1 MAFVVVSSVT
11 AVFVAFVADV
21 ALVAVLALP
30 VKAPTKVVDV
40 TEVKPV
46 NVVTV
51 APNDTEVEPMVTL
64 ELVNAELGILVKL
77 APEPLNSV
85 AVKTPVEGLNWY
97 LVELVY
103 SVVKL
108 PLVAAANNG

>member
-1 MAFVVVSSVT
+1 MLVSSVI
-11 AVFVAFVADV
+11 AVFVALVADV

-40 TEVKPV
+40 TETKPAM
-46 NVVTV
+46 VV
-51 APNDTEVEPMVTL
+51 ADEPKLMAVEPIVML
-64 ELVNAELGILVKL
+64 ELVRAELGIEVRP
-77 APEPLNSV
+77 APDPLNCV

-103 SVVKL
+103 SVEIEPV
-108 PLVAAANNG
+108 VTVENSG

>member
-1 MAFVVVSSVT
+1 MLVSSVI
-11 AVFVAFVADV
+11 AMFVAFVAVV

-40 TEVKPV
+40 TEVRPA

-51 APNDTEVEPMVTL
+51 APNATEVEPMVTL
-64 ELVNAELGILVKL
+64 ELTIAALGIDVRP
-77 APEPLNSV
+77 APEPLNCV
-85 AVKTPVEGLNWY
+85 AVKTPVDGLNWY